1 MTTNIQNQMP
11 IRPAAILVLLLATCA
26 LAAEKPYTGPACT
39 APMDEYFANE
49 VWLKVGLKT
58 CIECHKAGGD
68 AEDSDFI
75 LLDPSKLPA
84 SAQEQ
89 TLRHNRQQFVD
100 MARKKEGDQSFILLK
115 VVGKLKHGGKVALKP
130 DSAGYNVLAEFV
142 RRINTPT
149 TIPASVLAQEKNLPP
164 FFDGVVMLDDRRLLR
179 RVTLSLAGRLPTSA
193 ESAAIAKDG
202 RKALPAI
209 LDSIMTEDA
218 FYDRLRE
225 AFNDIFLTVGYDDV
239 PENALSYEHFSKTRG
254 WAEKYDLSYIK
265 DEKARQQ
272 ARYKL
277 YGDYRKAM
285 LGEPMKLIEYIVR
298 NDHPFTEIATANYI
312 MVTPY
317 TARGYGIYDQLK
329 PRFKNPDD
337 PFEYIPVTLKALVG
351 RTKEDYQASATGFYP
366 HAGILSTFQYIKR
379 YPTTE
384 TNRNRARARVFYQ
397 QFLGVDVLELAARVS
412 DAAAVTAKYPIP
424 TMQASECVICHKT
437 LDPVAGCFQDYWK
450 FEGVYGVRK
459 GGWFKDMFQPGF
471 EGTNLPESDR
481 WRALQWLGEETIKD
495 PRFAVA
501 MVEHVHYILTGR
513 KTLQPP
519 KDIDDPLFPARRRA
533 YQEQRKEI
541 EAMAVR
547 FAGNNFNLKGVFKD
561 WIDSRFY
568 RADALASA
576 SADPA
581 RRADLDDLGLMRMLA
596 PEQLE
601 RKITAI
607 FGRPWGKL
615 KDEQTAML
623 YGGIDSKEVTERA
636 TDPSGAMGA
645 IQRILANDVALKN
658 TALDFSRDPA
668 DRLLFPNIEPDI
680 TPGTKESDAKIRQEI
695 VYLHDRILGHLDAPD
710 SPEVTRTYNLFAG
723 IVHDASA
730 RKTGEKEEI
739 WSGRQGL
746 AHPVPDPKYTVR
758 AWRAVITY
766 LLRQPDFLYE

>member
-1 MTTNIQNQMP
+1 MSFPVP
-11 IRPAAILVLLLATCA
+11 IALLSLCLAAITTVAQ
-26 LAAEKPYTGPACT
+26 AAEKPYTGPACT
-39 APMDEYFANE
+39 APMDEYFTNE

-75 LLDPSKLPA
+75 LLDPSKLPPT
-84 SAQEQ
+84 AQDQ
-89 TLRHNRQQFVD
+89 TLRHNRNQFAQ
-100 MARKKEGDQSFILLK
+100 MARRKEGDQSRILLK
-115 VVGKLKHGGKVALKP
+115 AVGKLKHGGKIALKP

-149 TIPASVLAQEKNLPP
+149 TIPSSILAQKKNLPP
-164 FFDGVVMLDDRRLLR
+164 FFEGVVMLDDRKLLR
-179 RVTLSLAGRLPTSA
+179 RITLSLAGRLPTAA
-193 ESAAIAKDG
+193 ETSAIAKDG
-202 RKALPAI
+202 RKALGPI
-209 LDSIMTEDA
+209 LDSLMTEDA

-285 LGEPMKLIEYIVR
+285 LGEPMKLIEHIVR
-298 NDHPFTEIATANYI
+298 NNHPFTEIVTANYI

-317 TARGYGIYDQLK
+317 TARGYGIYDELK
-329 PRFKNPDD
+329 PKFKNPED

-351 RTKEDYQASATGFYP
+351 RTKEDNQASATGLYP
-366 HAGILSTFQYIKR
+366 HAGILSTFQFIKR

-384 TNRNRARARVFYQ
+384 TNRNRARARVYYQ

-471 EGTNLPESDR
+471 EGKNLPESDK
-481 WRALQWLGEETIKD
+481 WRALQWLGEQTIKD

-541 EAMAVR
+541 ESMAVR
-547 FAGNNFNLKGVFKD
+547 FAQNNFNLKGVFKD
-561 WIDSRFY
+561 WIESKFY
-568 RADALASA
+568 RADAVASA
-576 SADPA
+576 VASPE
-581 RRADLDDLGLMRMLA
+581 RRAELDDLGLMRMLA

-607 FGRPWGKL
+607 FGHPWGKL

-645 IQRILANDVALKN
+645 IQRIMANDVALKN
-658 TALDFSRDPA
+658 TAMDFSKDPA
-668 DRLLFPNIEPDI
+668 DRKLFPNIEPDVA
-680 TPGTKESDAKIRQEI
+680 PGTKESDAKIRQEI
-695 VYLHDRILGHLDAPD
+695 VYLHQKILGHYDAAD
-710 SPEVTRTYNLFAG
+710 SPEVDRTFNLFAG
-723 IVHDASA
+723 IVQDAA
-730 RKTGEKEEI
+730 AKKGGEKEEI

-746 AHPVPDPKYTVR
+746 MHSVHDPKYTVR

>member
-1 MTTNIQNQMP
+1 MP
-11 IRPAAILVLLLATCA
+11 LRPQVILLLILSAACTR
-26 LAAEKPYTGPACT
+26 AAEKPYTGAACT

-68 AEDSDFI
+68 AEDSDFVLI
-75 LLDPSKLPA
+75 DPSKLPPA
-84 SAQEQ
+84 TQDQ
-89 TLRHNRQQFVD
+89 TLRHNRNQFAQ
-100 MARKKEGDQSFILLK
+100 MARTKEGDQSVILLK
-115 VVGKLKHGGKVALKP
+115 VVGKLKHGGKIALKP
-130 DSAGYNVLAEFV
+130 DSAGYQVLAEFV
-142 RRINTPT
+142 RRINSPT
-149 TIPASVLAQEKNLPP
+149 TIPSSILAQEKNLPP
-164 FFDGVVMLDDRRLLR
+164 FFDGVVMLDDRKLLR
-179 RVTLSLAGRLPTSA
+179 RITLSLAGRLPTAA
-193 ESAAIAKDG
+193 ESAAIAKEG
-202 RKALPAI
+202 RKGLPAI
-209 LDSIMTEDA
+209 LDSLMTEDA

-254 WAEKYDLSYIK
+254 WAEKYDLSSIK

-277 YGDYRKAM
+277 YNDYRKAM

-298 NDHPFTEIATANYI
+298 NDHPFTEIVTANYI

-317 TARGYGIYDQLK
+317 TARGYGIYDEIK
-329 PRFKNPDD
+329 PRFKNPED
-337 PFEYIPVTLKALVG
+337 PFEYIPVTLKALVA
-351 RTKEDYQASATGFYP
+351 RTKEDNQASATGLYP
-366 HAGILSTFQYIKR
+366 HAGILSTFQFIKR

-384 TNRNRARARVFYQ
+384 TNRNRARARVYYQ

-424 TMQASECVICHKT
+424 TMQASECVVCHKT
-437 LDPVAGCFQDYWK
+437 VDPVAGCFQDYWK

-481 WRALQWLGEETIKD
+481 WRALQWLGEQTIKD
-495 PRFAVA
+495 PRFAIA

-547 FAGNNFNLKGVFKD
+547 FTQNNFNLKSVFKD
-561 WIDSRFY
+561 WIESKFY

-576 SADPA
+576 AASPE
-581 RRADLDDLGLMRMLA
+581 RRAELEDLGLMRMLA

-607 FGRPWGKL
+607 FGQPWGKL

-645 IQRILANDVALKN
+645 IQRILANDVALKQ
-658 TALDFSRDPA
+658 TAMDFSKDPA
-668 DRLLFPNIEPDI
+668 DRKLFPNIEPDI
-680 TPGTKESDAKIRQEI
+680 TPGTKESDTKIRQEI
-695 VYLHDRILGHLDAPD
+695 VYLHEKILGHYDTPD
-710 SPEVTRTYNLFAG
+710 SPEVTRTYNLFAN
-723 IVHDASA
+723 IFQDAAA
-730 RKTGEKEEI
+730 RKSGEKEEI

-746 AHPVPDPKYTVR
+746 MHPVHDPKYTVR